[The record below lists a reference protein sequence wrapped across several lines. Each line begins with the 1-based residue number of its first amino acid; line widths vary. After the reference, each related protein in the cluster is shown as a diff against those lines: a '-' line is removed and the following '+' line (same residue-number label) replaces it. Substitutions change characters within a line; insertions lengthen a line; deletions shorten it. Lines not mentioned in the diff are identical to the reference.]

1 MAFEPKAKEIRQA
14 LAKPTIE
21 VPKMQ
26 GHETKKQ
33 YQFMLTP
40 THREKLRQASQERGY
55 RSDSALL
62 ADLIENL

>member
-1 MAFEPKAKEIRQA
+1 MAFEPKQNEIRQA
-14 LAKPTIE
+14 LTKPEIKTTNA
-21 VPKMQ
+21 VV
-26 GHETKKQ
+26 HETKKQ

-40 THREKLRQASQERGY
+40 THREKLRQASKERGY

>member
-1 MAFEPKAKEIRQA
+1 MAFEPKQKEIRQA
-14 LAKPTIE
+14 LTKPEIKTTN
-21 VPKMQ
+21 VAV
-26 GHETKKQ
+26 HETKKQ

-40 THREKLRQASQERGY
+40 THREKLRQTSQERGY

>member
-14 LAKPTIE
+14 LTKPTIE
-21 VPKMQ
+21 TANRQ
-26 GHETKKQ
+26 GYETKKQ

-40 THREKLRQASQERGY
+40 TLREKLRQTSQERGY